1 MRKRFGKKTRAAPWC
16 VLLLCFLLCGTESW
30 AAEAP
35 SVLLKNAWAEYG
47 FQAFDSAQNLFEE
60 AEESPQST
68 PEQRLQARLGL
79 AFITHQQM
87 PGRDPEAALTLYE
100 SLLQEIPQ
108 DHNLRFL
115 LLSRIGD
122 CHAESDPP
130 EFERARQFYRQ
141 GLETA
146 TDTSL
151 MVQETIL
158 RLVTTYMNRPDSEA
172 FAQGLAVAEEFA
184 PRMQGVH
191 FESIF
196 YGLQVELSFF
206 LGAHERMAAALERQY
221 RAGISNVKVKEN
233 VLFQLARLHEVELR
247 DFPKA
252 EAYYRQLAAEIPSS
266 QKAYFAR
273 LRADELRAGKLQS
286 AYGPPL
292 PPLVE
297 DLRSKEGGDGR

>member
-1 MRKRFGKKTRAAPWC
+1 MPEWFRKKTRGASWS

-35 SVLLKNAWAEYG
+35 SVLLQNAWAEYG
-47 FQAFDSAQNLFEE
+47 FQAFGNAQNLFEE
-60 AEESPQST
+60 AADSPQAT

-79 AFITHQQM
+79 AFITHHQM
-87 PGRDPEAALTLYE
+87 PGRDPEAALPLYE

-108 DHNLRFL
+108 GHHLRFL
-115 LLSRIGD
+115 LLARIGD
-122 CHAESDPP
+122 CHAEFDPP
-130 EFERARQFYRQ
+130 QLERARQFYRQ

-146 TDTSL
+146 ADTSL

-158 RLVTTYMNRPDSEA
+158 RLVTTYMNRPDPEA

-184 PRMQGVH
+184 PWMQGAH

-206 LGAHERMAAALERQY
+206 LGDPERMAAALERQY

-247 DFPKA
+247 DFATA
-252 EAYYRQLAAEIPSS
+252 EAYYRQLSAEIPSS

-297 DLRSKEGGDGR
+297 DLRPKEGGDGR